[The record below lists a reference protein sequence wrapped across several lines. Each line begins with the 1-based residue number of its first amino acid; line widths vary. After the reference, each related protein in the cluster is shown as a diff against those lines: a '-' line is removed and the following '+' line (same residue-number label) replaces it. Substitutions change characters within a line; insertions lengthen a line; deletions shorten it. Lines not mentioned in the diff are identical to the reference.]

1 MIRYRLG
8 TYLNEI
14 HICDVMPSK
23 VTISGDHI
31 YVSNDPFVSRRDH
44 SSHAGIQ

>member
-23 VTISGDHI
+23 VTNCE
-31 YVSNDPFVSRRDH
+31 NDCADVLGH
-44 SSHAGIQ
+44 SEKKIG

>member
-23 VTISGDHI
+23 GTTCFGAFLTAVW
-31 YVSNDPFVSRRDH
+31 
-44 SSHAGIQ
+44 A